1 MARAD
6 VVEEEDVGVYPG
18 IQLKIELLNY
28 PMVTPIIKTF

>member
-1 MARAD
+1 MK
-6 VVEEEDVGVYPG
+6 VETSDLNDVGVYPG